1 MRKME
6 DERPMIIFYL
16 NEDDG
21 EPKRICSFHAS
32 NFNEWLQ
39 TLIFCQQN
47 EVDLWFRDDD
57 EQISKEIIEKIN
69 FGCMVEDVSLRIG
82 SDDCIQCI
90 DVIVK

>member
-1 MRKME
+1 MRKMK

-16 NEDDG
+16 NEDEC
-21 EPKRICSFHAS
+21 EPKRICSFYTS

-69 FGCMVEDVSLRIG
+69 FGCMVEDRMIAFNVLM
-82 SDDCIQCI
+82 
-90 DVIVK
+90 